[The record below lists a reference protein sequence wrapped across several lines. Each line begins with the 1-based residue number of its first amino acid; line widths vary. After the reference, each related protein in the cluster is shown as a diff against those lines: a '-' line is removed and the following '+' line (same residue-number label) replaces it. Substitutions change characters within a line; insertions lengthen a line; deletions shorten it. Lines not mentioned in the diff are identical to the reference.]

1 GLRVFLKTGPKK
13 TEGLLLLLRIQFR
26 PTGVGLV
33 LLVLMLS
40 RVSKTLFPKL
50 PLCSIL
56 RFARAMS
63 SQSAQRAF
71 QLRVNPITGNSEW
84 VVIEEDEPEEQTF
97 NGGSQNALLATTSYL
112 DMLNDSQRNRAF
124 REAIDKTIST
134 PCHVLDIGSG
144 TGLLSMMAARAMG
157 SMTCRMVTACESYL
171 PMVKL
176 MKKVV
181 RLNGMENQIK
191 LINKRSDELKRGI
204 DITSPAQVLV
214 SEILDSELLG
224 EGLIP
229 SLQHA
234 HDMLLV
240 ENPETV
246 PYKATT
252 YGQLHDLHGN
262 EAKASDGIRLVPTGL
277 DNILGV
283 KPQQYAFHCD
293 AIGKEVKLLSEP
305 FKIFEFDFGNGQT
318 VMGKQKWIL
327 QLDREGT
334 IFYSTAPRWISLPG
348 NTSHGIG
355 VTIGNSVF
363 GLFLVK
369 ILASHIISRNQAS
382 RNEIMQYGFKNG
394 DFKLTLPPERIAIYG
409 DSEWRHTMF
418 SAISNS
424 LQGRVDPLCIVADD
438 SIFLTLLVAHL
449 SKTSHVMSFFPGLQD
464 KGFQYLQ
471 AVANSNGFSMDRVE
485 FLNKRKTKLTM
496 HDTHQKKVDLLIGEP
511 FYYGM
516 DGMLP
521 WQNLRFGI
529 LLLSVPAVIQIK
541 NERTM
546 LDSVLSQ
553 DALILP
559 CKAILKTCALSAPDL
574 WNSRCCLSKI
584 EGFDHSVVN
593 STLGACGESPAEQE
607 CPCLPYFIWQ
617 CGNVKR
623 GVLFWRRIR
632 RFNFW
637 NDKYVTDVEATVPK
651 IFQKL
656 SEAFTVMEFDCSKP
670 ITSSCGKTQVEF
682 TEPGICHGFALWID
696 WVMDSENSLVVSTGP
711 EKRYWKQGV
720 KLLAEPVAVR
730 TNESRSTGE
739 CRSAVIQA
747 SFDPSSGD
755 LDVRHAF
762 S

>member
-1 GLRVFLKTGPKK
+1 
-13 TEGLLLLLRIQFR
+13 
-26 PTGVGLV
+26 
-33 LLVLMLS
+33 MLS

-50 PLCSIL
+50 PLCCIL

-97 NGGSQNALLATTSYL
+97 NGGSQNALLVTTSYL
-112 DMLNDSQRNRAF
+112 DMLNDSHRNRAF

-252 YGQLHDLHGN
+252 YGQLVESTFLWKLHDLHGN
-262 EAKASDGIRLVPTGL
+262 EAKASDGILLVPTGL

-305 FKIFEFDFGNGQT
+305 FKIFEFDFWKRPDSHGETEVHVKSTNDGR
-318 VMGKQKWIL
+318 VHAVISWWIL

-348 NTSHGIG
+348 NTSHGDWCDHWKQCVWFVPGEGMSITKDEE
-355 VTIGNSVF
+355 VCLHAVHTD
-363 GLFLVK
+363 
-369 ILASHIISRNQAS
+369 ISISYNLKNQAS

-394 DFKLTLPPERIAIYG
+394 DFKLILPPERIAIYG

-471 AVANSNGFSMDRVE
+471 AVANSNGFSIDRVE

-521 WQNLRFGI
+521 WQNLRFW
-529 LLLSVPAVIQIK
+529 

-559 CKAILKTCALSAPDL
+559 CKAILKACALSVPDL

-593 STLGACGESPAEQE
+593 STLGACGELPAEQE

-617 CGNVKR
+617 CGNVK
-623 GVLFWRRIR
+623 
-632 RFNFW
+632 
-637 NDKYVTDVEATVPK
+637 
-651 IFQKL
+651 KL

-670 ITSSCGKTQVEF
+670 ITSSCGKTQVPQLE
-682 TEPGICHGFALWID
+682 L
-696 WVMDSENSLVVSTGP
+696 
-711 EKRYWKQGV
+711 
-720 KLLAEPVAVR
+720 
-730 TNESRSTGE
+730 
-739 CRSAVIQA
+739 
-747 SFDPSSGD
+747 
-755 LDVRHAF
+755 
-762 S
+762 

>member
-1 GLRVFLKTGPKK
+1 
-13 TEGLLLLLRIQFR
+13 
-26 PTGVGLV
+26 
-33 LLVLMLS
+33 MLS

-252 YGQLHDLHGN
+252 YGQLVESTFLWKLHDLHGN

-305 FKIFEFDFGNGQT
+305 FKIFEFDFWKRPDSHGETEVHVKATNDGR
-318 VMGKQKWIL
+318 VHAVISWWIL

-348 NTSHGIG
+348 NTSHGDWCDHWKQCVWFVPGEGMSITKDEE
-355 VTIGNSVF
+355 VCLHAVHTD
-363 GLFLVK
+363 
-369 ILASHIISRNQAS
+369 ISISYNLKKQAS

-521 WQNLRFGI
+521 WQNLRFW
-529 LLLSVPAVIQIK
+529 

-617 CGNVKR
+617 CGNVK
-623 GVLFWRRIR
+623 
-632 RFNFW
+632 
-637 NDKYVTDVEATVPK
+637 
-651 IFQKL
+651 
-656 SEAFTVMEFDCSKP
+656 
-670 ITSSCGKTQVEF
+670 VEF

>member
-1 GLRVFLKTGPKK
+1 
-13 TEGLLLLLRIQFR
+13 
-26 PTGVGLV
+26 
-33 LLVLMLS
+33 
-40 RVSKTLFPKL
+40 
-50 PLCSIL
+50 
-56 RFARAMS
+56 MS

-97 NGGSQNALLATTSYL
+97 NGGSQNALLVTTSYL
-112 DMLNDSQRNRAF
+112 DMLNDSHRNRAF

-252 YGQLHDLHGN
+252 YGQLVESTFLWKLHDLHGN
-262 EAKASDGIRLVPTGL
+262 EAKASDGILLVPTGL

-305 FKIFEFDFGNGQT
+305 FKIFEFDFWKRPDSHGETEVHVKSTNDGR
-318 VMGKQKWIL
+318 VHAVISWWIL

-348 NTSHGIG
+348 NTSHGDWCDHWKQCVWFVPGEGMSITKDEE
-355 VTIGNSVF
+355 VCLHAVHTD
-363 GLFLVK
+363 
-369 ILASHIISRNQAS
+369 ISISYNLKNQAS

-394 DFKLTLPPERIAIYG
+394 DFKLILPPERIAIYG

-418 SAISNS
+418 I
-424 LQGRVDPLCIVADD
+424 DPLCIVADD

-471 AVANSNGFSMDRVE
+471 AVANSNGFSIDRVE

-521 WQNLRFGI
+521 WQNLRFW
-529 LLLSVPAVIQIK
+529 

-559 CKAILKTCALSAPDL
+559 CKAILKACALSVPDL

-593 STLGACGESPAEQE
+593 STLGACGELPAEQE

-617 CGNVKR
+617 CGNVK
-623 GVLFWRRIR
+623 
-632 RFNFW
+632 
-637 NDKYVTDVEATVPK
+637 
-651 IFQKL
+651 KL

-747 SFDPSSGD
+747 LFDPSSGD
-755 LDVRHAF
+755 LNVRHAF

>member
-1 GLRVFLKTGPKK
+1 
-13 TEGLLLLLRIQFR
+13 
-26 PTGVGLV
+26 
-33 LLVLMLS
+33 MLS

-252 YGQLHDLHGN
+252 YGQLVESTFLWKLHDLHGN

-305 FKIFEFDFGNGQT
+305 FKIFEFDFWKRPDSHGETEVHVKATNDGR
-318 VMGKQKWIL
+318 VHAVISWWIL

-348 NTSHGIG
+348 NTSHGDWCDHWKQCVWFVPGEGMSITKDEE
-355 VTIGNSVF
+355 VCLHAVHTD
-363 GLFLVK
+363 
-369 ILASHIISRNQAS
+369 ISISYNLKKQAS

-521 WQNLRFGI
+521 WQNLRFW
-529 LLLSVPAVIQIK
+529 

-617 CGNVKR
+617 CGNVK
-623 GVLFWRRIR
+623 
-632 RFNFW
+632 
-637 NDKYVTDVEATVPK
+637 
-651 IFQKL
+651 KL